1 MKKTKKYKNVKKQNQ
16 HKVDKQEAKFKKKS
30 FIGKV

>member
-1 MKKTKKYKNVKKQNQ
+1 MKKYKQYKNVKKMNQ

-30 FIGKV
+30 FVGKV